1 MEIFVDGNGAWSV
14 SLIFSMIIIY
24 VLVVYDP
31 VNGKQ
36 SLYEYRN
43 FSVFDIFY
51 LSSVIIHC
59 FVC

>member
-1 MEIFVDGNGAWSV
+1 MAIGAWSV

-43 FSVFDIFY
+43 FSVFDIFH

>member
-1 MEIFVDGNGAWSV
+1 MEIFVDGNWRME
-14 SLIFSMIIIY
+14 LIFSMIIIY

-31 VNGKQ
+31 VNRKQ